1 MKEKIEQFLKEW
13 ERQDDNY
20 QLEDSYLNCKYI
32 EETNE
37 EVEEIE
43 FETELNKLFKNNDF
57 TNYTLTYIGGFDSP
71 GYDLSCY
78 CLSIIEDE
86 KLYTF
91 PIKFEYY

>member
-13 ERQDDNY
+13 KREDDNY

-37 EVEEIE
+37 EIE
-43 FETELNKLFKNNDF
+43 FETELDKLFKNNNFINYSF
-57 TNYTLTYIGGFDSP
+57 TYVGGFDSP

-78 CLSIIEDE
+78 CLSIVENGE
-86 KLYTF
+86 LYTF